1 MFQTIQSFNSLIAYV
16 QFLEIDQFV
25 QILQLCYTISLDIQ
39 IVNIKINRIYR
50 NVQNAKFEKCVQI
63 SNLVDFVLAQ
73 IKFLQFRQVS
83 NAFNFANAIVTQLKK
98 FKTRSRLQTLDRGN
112 FVVHQEKSLQLGQIW
127 QT

>member
-63 SNLVDFVLAQ
+63 FNLVDFVLAQ

-112 FVVHQEKSLQLGQIW
+112 FVVHQEKSLQLGQI
-127 QT
+127 